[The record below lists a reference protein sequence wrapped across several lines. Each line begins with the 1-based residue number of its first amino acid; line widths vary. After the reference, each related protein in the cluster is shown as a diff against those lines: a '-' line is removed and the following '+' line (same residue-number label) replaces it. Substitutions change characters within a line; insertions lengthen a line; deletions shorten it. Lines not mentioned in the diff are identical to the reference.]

1 MAFFTSPPNA
11 ILWCTRTREI
21 GASRLTLVIVATKC
35 EKAHLRLCVA
45 WFLLYLSPHAPPHVA
60 VFTRRR
66 RTYSL
71 ENFMLLKTTTLSL
84 AIAFAFAGTAGAQE
98 IIKIGHVA
106 PVSGASSHLGKD
118 NENAAKM
125 AIEDLNA
132 KGFKIDGKVVK
143 FVLVGEDDA
152 GDPKQGTAVAQK
164 LVDAKVNGVIGHLN
178 SGTTIPASRI
188 YFNAGIP
195 QISPAATNP
204 TYTQQKF
211 NTAFRVVA
219 NDNKLGGTLGAYA
232 VGKLGAKKIAV
243 IDDRTAYGQGVAE
256 QFVKGAKKAL
266 PGVQI
271 VGKEF
276 TNANATDF
284 NAILTSIKSKNPD
297 LVFFGG
303 MDSVGGPMLR
313 QMKALGIKAKF
324 MGGDGLCTEPLGKLA
339 GDAIGENLVT
349 CAEAGG
355 VTGEQQKG
363 MDDFR
368 ARYKQKY
375 NMEVQLYAPYVYDA
389 VMTMATAMADA
400 KSSKPSVYLPFLA
413 KVKYQGVTGPIAFD
427 ANGDIKDGALT
438 LFTYRDGKKTKME
451 VVK

>member
-1 MAFFTSPPNA
+1 MTPRFGDCRDKQHKARKAAFLDRFFVVPFSTSA
-11 ILWCTRTREI
+11 AFRS
-21 GASRLTLVIVATKC
+21 G
-35 EKAHLRLCVA
+35 
-45 WFLLYLSPHAPPHVA
+45 
-60 VFTRRR
+60 FTRRR
-66 RTYSL
+66 RIFIHWRM
-71 ENFMLLKTTTLSL
+71 FMQLKTKVLPL
-84 AIAFAFAGTAGAQE
+84 LIALTFAGHAGAQE

-132 KGFKIDGKVVK
+132 KGFKIDGKPVK
-143 FVLVGEDDA
+143 FVLVAEDDA

-219 NDNKLGGTLGAYA
+219 NDNKLGGSLGSYA
-232 VGKLGAKKIAV
+232 VGKMGVKKIAV

-256 QFVKGAKKAL
+256 EFIKGAKKAL

-276 TNANATDF
+276 TTDKATDF
-284 NAILTSIKSKNPD
+284 NAILTTIKGKNPD
-297 LVFFGG
+297 LIFFGG
-303 MDSVGGPMLR
+303 MDSVGGPLLR
-313 QMKALGIKAKF
+313 QMKALGIQAKY
-324 MGGDGLCTEPLGKLA
+324 MGGDGLCTESLPKLA
-339 GDAIGENLVT
+339 GADAVKVVT

-355 VTGEQQKG
+355 VPPELQKN
-363 MDDFR
+363 MDDFH
-368 ARYKQKY
+368 ARYKKKY
-375 NMEVQLYAPYVYDA
+375 NMDVQLYAPYVYDS
-389 VMTMATAMADA
+389 VMTMAAAMQAANSAEPA
-400 KSSKPSVYLPFLA
+400 KYLPFLQ
-413 KVKYQGVTGPIAFD
+413 KIKYQGVTGLIEFD
-427 ANGDIKDGALT
+427 AKGDIKDGSLT
-438 LFTYRDGKKTKME
+438 MYNYNNGTKTITSVIK
-451 VVK
+451 